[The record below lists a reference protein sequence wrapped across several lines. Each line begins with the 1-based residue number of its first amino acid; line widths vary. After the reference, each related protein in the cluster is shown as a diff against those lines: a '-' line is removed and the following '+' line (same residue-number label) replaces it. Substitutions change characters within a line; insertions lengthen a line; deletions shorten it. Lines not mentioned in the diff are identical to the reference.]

1 MSRLHLLAASLLAC
15 ASPALADEVSVANG
29 SRIAIIS
36 GCHDCH
42 TAGYAE
48 SGGELDAAV
57 ALTGSPVGFQGPWGT
72 TYPANLRITLSKM
85 GEEDFVGYAHNLQT
99 RPPMPWF
106 NLHAWTDAE
115 ARSFYQYVKS
125 LGEPGAPAPAYVAPG
140 SAPKTPYIVFAPPQK
155 PAQ

>member
-1 MSRLHLLAASLLAC
+1 MSRLHLFAASLLAC

-48 SGGELDAAV
+48 SGGKLDAAV

-72 TYPANLRITLSKM
+72 TYPANLRITVSKM
-85 GEEDFVGYAHNLQT
+85 GEADFVDYAHNLQT

-140 SAPKTPYIVFAPPQK
+140 GAPKTPYIVFAPPQM